1 MSKRL
6 SVDECEKLFRKYA
19 TPPHIMRHCFGVA
32 KAAVILTREMNKHGF
47 SFDVELVR
55 GAALMHDLVRLKPDH
70 AGEASKILHELGY
83 DDEAAIVSVHM
94 DYEMVKS
101 MKDMTERDLVCFGD
115 RVVKEDKFVGLAER
129 MDYVVEKARG
139 HEEAIKRIRARQK
152 DTQILLQEIEELIGM
167 SIEELMRTKGDV
179 DEFKL

>member
-1 MSKRL
+1 M
-6 SVDECEKLFRKYA
+6 
-19 TPPHIMRHCFGVA
+19 
-32 KAAVILTREMNKHGF
+32 
-47 SFDVELVR
+47 
-55 GAALMHDLVRLKPDH
+55 
-70 AGEASKILHELGY
+70 
-83 DDEAAIVSVHM
+83 HM

-179 DEFKL
+179 NEFKL